1 MRRAQGRERR
11 LAVLALVAGL
21 IVAGCQRAA
30 PPISAT
36 RVAEIPEANTPGSY
50 MDAVALAADGS
61 RVATGERGGAIKV
74 WTADSAPQGVALGAY
89 RQGIA
94 DLAFSPDGSLLA
106 TIGRHRESTLRFW
119 QDDRA
124 GGWKEVAAIPIG
136 RCLFLRFD
144 AAGALLGVA
153 CETDVMVLEVATR
166 RMAASLTNPHPEALT
181 AFDLSAD
188 GRRVVTGGHEGGV
201 AVWEL
206 AGGSAVRTFSVRR
219 SRRKYGPPKGME
231 ADTAWAVAAALSA
244 DGKRA
249 AVATI
254 EGSVFVW
261 DLDTGAELLADVDN
275 EATGPP
281 HGGLRFTA
289 EPHRRGRQAVAARDV
304 ARKGLPRDLGG
315 RRRLALRGA
324 HLDVGRAPA
333 LLHRGR
339 LAPPPAPPACP
350 LTAATRAAAAQPL
363 IEPAVRPCT
372 MYFWKNSTRSTAGRA
387 PRKPEAAI
395 TE

>member
-254 EGSVFVW
+254 EGSIFVW

-281 HGGLRFTA
+281 HGGLRFTGD
-289 EPHRRGRQAVAARDV
+289 GRLLAPTGNRAGMRLIDV
-304 ARKGLPRDLGG
+304 AGKRSQLVTSRGKAFHAISVADDASRYAVLTSTLGERQLSYTVDVWRLLLPL
-315 RRRLALRGA
+315 
-324 HLDVGRAPA
+324 
-333 LLHRGR
+333 
-339 LAPPPAPPACP
+339 PPA
-350 LTAATRAAAAQPL
+350 R
-363 IEPAVRPCT
+363 
-372 MYFWKNSTRSTAGRA
+372 
-387 PRKPEAAI
+387 
-395 TE
+395 